1 MTIRSVGSG
10 ALSTTRGVYWLVV
23 WHGTVVVPR
32 LDPTHDGE
40 MRARLSVTIED
51 GCLNSRPQSEQN
63 TSQRKICRAF
73 AIRASEHR
81 DKIVPGP
88 AGDANA
94 ANPIRRLSREVSRTS
109 EGADSDADTDQL

>member
-1 MTIRSVGSG
+1 M
-10 ALSTTRGVYWLVV
+10 
-23 WHGTVVVPR
+23 VPR
-32 LDPTHDGE
+32 SDPTHDGE

-51 GCLNSRPQSEQN
+51 ERLNSRPQSEQK
-63 TSQRKICRAF
+63 SQRKICRAI
-73 AIRASEHR
+73 ATRASEHR
-81 DKIVPGP
+81 DKIVPDP